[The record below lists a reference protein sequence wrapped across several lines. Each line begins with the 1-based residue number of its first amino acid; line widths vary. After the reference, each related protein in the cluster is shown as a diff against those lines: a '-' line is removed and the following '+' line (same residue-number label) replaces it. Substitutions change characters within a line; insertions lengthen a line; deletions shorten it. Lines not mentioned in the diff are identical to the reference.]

1 VQDLCGRFAD
11 DGTIGIAYIYC
22 NFRRQAEQT
31 TELLLAN
38 ILKQLAGW
46 QERLPA
52 SVQELYK
59 RHKARYTRPILDEL
73 STTLQSVVRAYSR
86 VYIVIDALDECEDKD
101 YNRGK
106 LLTELFS
113 LQNETGVNLFFTS
126 RFIPEI
132 TKKFVS
138 CLSVKIRPSKE
149 DVWNYL
155 DKHISDLPD
164 FVTNDTS
171 LQTEIKTEIDAAMDG
186 M

>member
-1 VQDLCGRFAD
+1 VHNLCDRFASD
-11 DGTIGIAYIYC
+11 VKVGIAYIYC

-31 TELLLAN
+31 TEFLLAN

-46 QERLPA
+46 QERLPT

-59 RHKARYTRPILDEL
+59 RHKARYTRPILEEL
-73 STTLQSVVRAYSR
+73 STTLQSVARAYSR
-86 VYIVIDALDECEDKD
+86 VYVVIDALDECEDKD

-113 LQNETGVNLFFTS
+113 LQTKTGVNLFFTS

-132 TKKFVS
+132 IEKFVG
-138 CLSVKIRPSKE
+138 CLSVEIRPSKE

-171 LQTEIKTEIDAAMDG
+171 LQTEIKIEIEAAMDG